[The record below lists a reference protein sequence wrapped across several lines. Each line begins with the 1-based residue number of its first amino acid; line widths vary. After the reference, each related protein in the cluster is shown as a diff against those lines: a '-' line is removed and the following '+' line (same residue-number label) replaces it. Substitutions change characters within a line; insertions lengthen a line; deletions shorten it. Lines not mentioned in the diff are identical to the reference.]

1 MPIWGQVELL
11 CRAVSEEGRKEAELI
26 LAQAQAEAARIIAE
40 ARERAEKEHESELLA
55 QTSAAYAEAKH
66 IVDSAELE
74 ARKRIMSFREQVIQE
89 IQEALQARLKEFRKE
104 PTYGDFLM
112 SALREGIEHLPGK
125 AFIVELNAQD
135 LEWVA
140 EKARDWAQQQ
150 SLAVALKPS
159 ASTDGG
165 LRVYTDDRRLLYD
178 NSLSARLKRSEND
191 IRQQIWSTIF
201 GTEKKPG

>member
-1 MPIWGQVELL
+1 VELL
-11 CRAVSEEGRKEAELI
+11 CRAVSGEGDQKAGLI
-26 LAQAQAEAARIIAE
+26 LAEAEAAAAGIVAE
-40 ARERAEKEHESELLA
+40 ARERVENEQASELLA
-55 QTSAAYAEAKH
+55 RRSAAYAEAKR

-74 ARKRIMSFREQVIQE
+74 ARKRIMSFREQIIQE
-89 IQEALQARLKEFRKE
+89 ILEALQARLKEFRKE
-104 PTYGDFLM
+104 PAYGDFLM

-125 AFIVELNAQD
+125 AFLVELNAQD
-135 LEWVA
+135 MEWVA

-165 LRVYTDDRRLLYD
+165 LRVYTDDQRLLYD

-201 GTEKKPG
+201 GTERKPG

>member
-40 ARERAEKEHESELLA
+40 ARERAEKERESELLA

-74 ARKRIMSFREQVIQE
+74 ARKRIMTFREQVIQE
-89 IQEALQARLKEFRKE
+89 ILEALQVRLKEFRKE
-104 PTYGDFLM
+104 PGYGDFLM
-112 SALREGIEHLPGK
+112 SALREGIEHLPGE

-135 LEWVA
+135 LELVA
-140 EKARDWAQQQ
+140 EKARDWAQHQ
-150 SLAVALKPS
+150 SLAVELKPS
-159 ASTDGG
+159 ASIDAG
-165 LRVYTDDRRLLYD
+165 LRVTTEDQRLLYD
-178 NSLSARLKRSEND
+178 NSLSARLKRNEND
-191 IRQQIWSTIF
+191 IRQQIWRTIF
-201 GTEKKPG
+201 GTESKPG